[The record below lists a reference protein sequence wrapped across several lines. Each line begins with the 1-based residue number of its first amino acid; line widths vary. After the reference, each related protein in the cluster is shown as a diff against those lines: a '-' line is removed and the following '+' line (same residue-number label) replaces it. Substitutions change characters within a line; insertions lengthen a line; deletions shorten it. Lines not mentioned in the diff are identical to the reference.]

1 MPLPPAFVINLDGSE
16 ARMASAAAQLTAT
29 GLAFQ
34 RVPAFDGRGLTPQEF
49 PDYDAKAALAY
60 MGRPMRGGEIGCY
73 HSHLR
78 AAQAVV
84 NSGAPMGLVFEDDMQ
99 LVPGAA
105 ERLQALADWLAGRDD
120 WDLVNLGANKHRIY
134 SNLVQFGAHAL
145 TRAHY
150 FPMMA
155 SGLLW
160 KREGALAF
168 LQAHDRIFAPV
179 DNYFRHWQTRRD
191 RGLAIWPP
199 LVETTGAESDI
210 FAGPVSRSREDRHP
224 LYGLIKQRR
233 LMADK
238 LLALRHKYTRA
249 R

>member
-1 MPLPPAFVINLDGSE
+1 MPLQTFVINLDGSV
-16 ARMASAAAQLTAT
+16 ARMASAAAQLSAA

-34 RVPAFDGRGLTPQEF
+34 RVPAFDGRGLSPDEL

-60 MGRPMRGGEIGCY
+60 MGRPMRGGEIGCF

-84 NSGAPMGLVFEDDMQ
+84 DSGAAMGLVFEDDMQ

-105 ERLQALADWLAGRDD
+105 GQFQALADWLATRDD
-120 WDLVNLGANKHRIY
+120 WDLVNLGANRHRIY
-134 SNLVQFGAHAL
+134 SPLAQFDTYVL

-155 SGLLW
+155 SGMLW
-160 KREGALAF
+160 RREGAQAF
-168 LQAHDRIFAPV
+168 LAAHDRIFAPI

-191 RGLAIWPP
+191 RGLAVWPQ
-199 LVETTGAESDI
+199 LVGTNGAESET
-210 FAGPVSRSREDRHP
+210 FSGPGNRSIEGRHP

-233 LMADK
+233 LMTDK
-238 LLALRHKYTRA
+238 LLALRHKYLRA